1 MGISL
6 ETYRLRIGCFVSE
19 KRKRTI
25 KKTKPN
31 NKNPNIK
38 NFRSFFVFICLLLS
52 RNVYYTTSSISSQIF
67 NNQISRQPQTYKLK
81 DALPDQIHL
90 HFLSISEVLP
100 TKKACHSVYGN
111 RALGYKIAAW
121 NIGQGLFSSDDWETR
136 KFAEIKLFIQEKKPD
151 VLGII

>member
-1 MGISL
+1 M
-6 ETYRLRIGCFVSE
+6 
-19 KRKRTI
+19 
-25 KKTKPN
+25 
-31 NKNPNIK
+31 
-38 NFRSFFVFICLLLS
+38 
-52 RNVYYTTSSISSQIF
+52 
-67 NNQISRQPQTYKLK
+67 
-81 DALPDQIHL
+81 PDQIHL